1 MGLQRDIERVIE
13 ETAGASI
20 PGGFSKDQKSMVKK
34 FSRGITNSIVRWLL
48 DQEFTI
54 TEMKSI
60 LEDMKEQD
68 NERFLKEYIEE
79 INNNPK

>member
-48 DQEFTI
+48 DQEFT
-54 TEMKSI
+54 
-60 LEDMKEQD
+60 
-68 NERFLKEYIEE
+68 
-79 INNNPK
+79 